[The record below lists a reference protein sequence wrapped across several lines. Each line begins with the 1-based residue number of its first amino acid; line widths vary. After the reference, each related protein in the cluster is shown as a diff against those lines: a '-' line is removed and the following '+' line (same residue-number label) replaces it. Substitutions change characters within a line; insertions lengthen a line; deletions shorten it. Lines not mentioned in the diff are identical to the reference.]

1 MTNVLAGV
9 CIDVRIHSQ
18 ARAPSI
24 NDGQQLA
31 QDRAMGLGRPLG
43 QDRLEQDLTDPFADR
58 LIAGELREQRVVVLA
73 SPSC

>member
-24 NDGQQLA
+24 NDGQRLA
-31 QDRAMGLGRPLG
+31 HDRAMGLGGPLR
-43 QDRLEQDLTDPFADR
+43 QDRLEQHLMDAFAER
-58 LIAGELREQRVVVLA
+58 LIAGSYANSV
-73 SPSC
+73 